1 MSAAFFD
8 IDTQIDFLLP
18 AGALYVSGAERL
30 MPALDRLNH
39 YAAANGFP
47 VVSSMCAHVENDP
60 EFHDW
65 PAHCVTGT
73 VGQLKPASTLLE
85 KRALVGLAE
94 GDYKIEGAE
103 QILFEKN
110 QLDITT
116 SPNFKPLISRIR
128 ADRYVVYGVV
138 TEYCVRFAAMAL
150 IETGRPV
157 ALVTDAIETLSRP
170 DSERTIREF
179 TGRGGKLAT
188 VAEVCRQ

>member
-18 AGALYVSGAERL
+18 AGALYVSGAEHL

-85 KRALVGLAE
+85 KRALPALRLEPPAPACPQE
-94 GDYKIEGAE
+94 RY
-103 QILFEKN
+103 
-110 QLDITT
+110 
-116 SPNFKPLISRIR
+116 P
-128 ADRYVVYGVV
+128 AD
-138 TEYCVRFAAMAL
+138 A
-150 IETGRPV
+150 
-157 ALVTDAIETLSRP
+157 
-170 DSERTIREF
+170 
-179 TGRGGKLAT
+179 
-188 VAEVCRQ
+188 CRWQRKRQAVIIAVND